1 MGTDRM
7 NKITNMFGRWSIPIA
22 ISMFLLSFMLAV
34 SFQLIN
40 NHAWYWGYA
49 PIIFILGALFSVVGS
64 LILGAKIG
72 VKVRGNLWLK
82 IVGVVFISVW
92 FSGGLLGMT
101 YTIPGLNYLSG
112 FSMVDWNDYHGDY
125 LIGMYCIR
133 LLQLSILAGLLGG
146 FFLSLGWSK
155 KTDI

>member
-1 MGTDRM
+1 
-7 NKITNMFGRWSIPIA
+7 
-22 ISMFLLSFMLAV
+22 
-34 SFQLIN
+34 
-40 NHAWYWGYA
+40 
-49 PIIFILGALFSVVGS
+49 
-64 LILGAKIG
+64 
-72 VKVRGNLWLK
+72 
-82 IVGVVFISVW
+82 
-92 FSGGLLGMT
+92 MT

-155 KTDI
+155 KTAI